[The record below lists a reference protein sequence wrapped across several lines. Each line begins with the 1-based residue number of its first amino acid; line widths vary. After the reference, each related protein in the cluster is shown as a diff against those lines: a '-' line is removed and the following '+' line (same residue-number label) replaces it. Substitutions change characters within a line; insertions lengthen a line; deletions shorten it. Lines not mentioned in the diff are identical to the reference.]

1 MNVENK
7 QSAIA
12 YVRSEIAILSEQTDD
27 DERRAYHHRA
37 NAALFAIR
45 AGELITTD
53 ELQTIGDEIG
63 EANEKAS
70 RKVRD
75 AQR

>member
-1 MNVENK
+1 MTDENK
-7 QSAIA
+7 QNAIA

-37 NAALFAIR
+37 GAALFAIR
-45 AGELITTD
+45 AGGLITND
-53 ELQTIGDEIG
+53 EVQEIG
-63 EANEKAS
+63 NEIGAANEKAIQQ
-70 RKVRD
+70 VIA